1 MYRDIKFRFRAWTS
15 DSSSPKPGW
24 YIDNVIIHNDGSGD
38 ESWDSLSQ
46 TRQLVSSGV
55 YIAHFEVTQDY
66 FDSQTQDIIFKK
78 GNQII
83 KKFVVIR

>member
-1 MYRDIKFRFRAWTS
+1 MFLNIPPQCKIKIFTERG
-15 DSSSPKPGW
+15 DLIKE
-24 YIDNVIIHNDGSGD
+24 IIHDDGSGD

-66 FDSQTQDIIFKK
+66 FDSNTQNIIFEK
-78 GNQII
+78 GDRVI
-83 KKFVVIR
+83 KKFVVVR